1 LTAER
6 LSAPLSANGPGTDV
20 ALLCE
25 TLNCVAYAFSVDTDG
40 GVTVDWVVG
49 SISGAC
55 PVPLRALLAGA
66 PPGGQTAQAQAHLAK
81 LLAGNASQM
90 DLVCRCEQGQSLRVR
105 DSAQPEFNKFGRV
118 ARILGTVRDI
128 SGELW
133 ARQDNALDIWRHRI
147 AEHLDVGLTCWDI
160 DDRLVLVNRA
170 FGGLHSALAT
180 LVRPGMSVRTLITAV
195 ARSGEI
201 VIDGSRRSWI
211 ESTLEDVRNDRAREH
226 ALVDGRWLEV
236 TPVHFAEGAI
246 LRIQDISSQK
256 GGERAL
262 RLAKEVA
269 ETANMKKSR
278 FLRAANHDLRQ
289 PLATLKIL
297 IYSSFD
303 VVEEAKRR
311 DLLHSMDVTVGIMD
325 EILGSL
331 LQIGQLDAG
340 RIATRI
346 VHFQTAQVLERLKI
360 EFGPQAEAKGLK
372 LRVAPSHVTITS
384 DRVLLERILSNFIA
398 NAIRFTE
405 TGAILVG
412 ARRRGSNLEIQVW
425 DTGCG
430 IADDQLALI
439 FEEFHQ
445 VANQP
450 SHRQRGLGLGL
461 NIAYRLAELLE
472 HDIDVRSTV
481 GRGSM
486 FSVSVPVGNV
496 WQSDLGEPEIS
507 ERIGGEFLDVKVL
520 VIEDNELLRRTVC
533 LMLDRW
539 GVKVTESSDGE
550 TALSRFADG
559 AEPRPD
565 LVLVDYRLPNG
576 RAGTEVMADLRRIFG
591 QDLPG
596 IVATADTDPTLIARI
611 RAEGLPVLI
620 KPINPARLRSAM
632 HHLLFEQRREPIKM
646 DEA

>member
-1 LTAER
+1 MTTTDLR
-6 LSAPLSANGPGTDV
+6 PAPAPRPGPGADV

-25 TLNCVAYAFSVDTDG
+25 TLNCVAYAFALTESG
-40 GVTVDWVVG
+40 LSLEWVVG
-49 SISGAC
+49 SISGAA
-55 PVPLRALLAGA
+55 PLPLRSLLAGEQ
-66 PPGGQTAQAQAHLAK
+66 GSQSAQVQAHLNK
-81 LLAGNASQM
+81 LIAGNASQI
-90 DLVCRCEQGQSLRVR
+90 DLVCRCEQTAALRVR
-105 DSAQPEFNKFGRV
+105 DSAQPEFDKHGRV

-128 SGELW
+128 AGELW
-133 ARQDNALDIWRHRI
+133 ARQDNALDVWRHRI
-147 AEHLDVGLTCWDI
+147 AEHLDVGLACWDV
-160 DDRLVLVNRA
+160 DEKLVLVNRS
-170 FGGLHSALAT
+170 FGGLHPSLAT
-180 LVRPGMSVRTLITAV
+180 FVRPGVSARSLISAV
-195 ARSGEI
+195 AHSGEI
-201 VIDGSRRSWI
+201 VIEGRRREWI
-211 ESTLEDVRNDRAREH
+211 AETLDDLRSERAREH
-226 ALVDGRWLEV
+226 ALADGRWLEV
-236 TPVHFAEGAI
+236 TPVRFAEGMI
-246 LRIQDISSQK
+246 LRVQDISSQK

-269 ETANMKKSR
+269 ETANLKKSR

-303 VVEEAKRR
+303 VAEEAKRH

-340 RIATRI
+340 RIATRV
-346 VHFQTAQVLERLKI
+346 VHFQMAQVLERLKI
-360 EFGPQAEAKGLK
+360 EFSPQAEAKGLAF
-372 LRVAPSHVTITS
+372 RVAASHVTVES

-405 TGAILVG
+405 TGAILIG
-412 ARRRGSNLEIQVW
+412 ARRRGSHLDIQVW

-430 IADDQLALI
+430 IAEDQLTLI

-445 VANQP
+445 VADQP

-461 NIAYRLAELLE
+461 NIAYRLADLLE
-472 HDIDVRSTV
+472 HEIDVRSTV

-486 FSVSVPVGNV
+486 FSVSVPIGNV

-539 GVKVTESSDGE
+539 GVKVTEASDGE

-559 AEPRPD
+559 TEPRPD

-576 RAGTEVMADLRRIFG
+576 RAGTEVMADLRGLFG

-596 IVATADTDPTLIARI
+596 IVATADTDPALIARI
-611 RAEGLPVLI
+611 RSEGLPVLI

-632 HHLLFEQRREPIKM
+632 HHLLFEQRREPVRTG
-646 DEA
+646 EA